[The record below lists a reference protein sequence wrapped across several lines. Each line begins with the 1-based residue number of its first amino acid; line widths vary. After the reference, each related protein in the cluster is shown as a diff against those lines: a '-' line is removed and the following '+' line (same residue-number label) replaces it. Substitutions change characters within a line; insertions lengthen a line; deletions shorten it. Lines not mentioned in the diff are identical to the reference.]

1 MMIIKLYS
9 NRKEFEDVCFHDGLN
24 VVLGEI
30 HLEKDREKDTHN
42 LGKSTLCQLLDFCL
56 LKKRDNHF
64 FLFSHKDLF
73 QEYIFYLEIQLK
85 DGRYL
90 TIRRAVAEPSK
101 VWLLVTA
108 DRGVDGRDLEDDS
121 WTHGR
126 LPFERAK
133 MLLDGLLSYEA
144 LQPWDYRKI
153 LTYLFRGQDAFAE
166 VFRPPY
172 RGKDRDWK
180 PFLLHVMGF
189 DSNLFER
196 QYELEADIDRLKE
209 QERHL
214 VGQLSD
220 GSDDSGEID
229 ALIAIK
235 QREVDELQS
244 FLDEFELEPH
254 DQAAVRELVDEVDV
268 RSIEL
273 NDRRYEVSYAISQ
286 IEKSLEKEKLLF
298 STMEAERLFEEA
310 GVLFEGQI
318 KRSFDQLLAFNA
330 DITEERRSYLA
341 EDLED
346 ARAELK
352 EIEGNLQKLD
362 RRRSGLL
369 GQLES
374 EDAITKYKSAT
385 NSLVKRKT
393 ELEGIKQHR
402 EQIRA
407 LQTTRR
413 EIAAKKNELTSLD
426 MQIQDEIDRVSSVEQ
441 TGLFSRL
448 RREFDDIVFKVISHH
463 GVLSV
468 STNQDGHVEF
478 RADVLSQG
486 GLSTNQDEGSTYK
499 KLLCVAF
506 DLALLIA
513 HDGNGFPDFVFHDDV
528 FAGLDKRKKENLRDV
543 MRACGNKGVQQ
554 IVTAIDSELPASEFF
569 DEGEITLRLHDK
581 GDSGRLFKIPEW

>member
-1 MMIIKLYS
+1 MIIKLYS

-144 LQPWDYRKI
+144 LPPWDYRKI

-244 FLDEFELEPH
+244 FLNEFELEPH

-273 NDRRYEVSYAISQ
+273 NDR
-286 IEKSLEKEKLLF
+286 LLF
-298 STMEAERLFEEA
+298 STVEAERLFEEA

-374 EDAITKYKSAT
+374 EDAITKYKSAP
-385 NSLVKRKT
+385 NSLVERKT
-393 ELEGIKQHR
+393 ELEGIKHHR

-407 LQTTRR
+407 LQATRR
-413 EIAAKKNELTSLD
+413 EIAAKKNGLTSLD

-448 RREFDDIVFKVISHH
+448 RREFDDIVFKVIS
-463 GVLSV
+463 
-468 STNQDGHVEF
+468 
-478 RADVLSQG
+478 
-486 GLSTNQDEGSTYK
+486 EGSTYK